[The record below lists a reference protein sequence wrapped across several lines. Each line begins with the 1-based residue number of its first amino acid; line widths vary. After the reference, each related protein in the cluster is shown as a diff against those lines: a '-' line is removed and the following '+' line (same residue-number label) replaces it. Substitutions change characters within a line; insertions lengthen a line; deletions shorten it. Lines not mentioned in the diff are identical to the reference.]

1 MSIAAHPTTDVISLN
16 ARDNVCVAARDLGAG
31 TAVTA
36 GGRKVTLIGPIGLGH
51 KIAVAPIAKG
61 ERVFKY
67 GQTIGFATADIRAGE
82 FVHTHNLAAG
92 EFDRDYAFASEVPA
106 DPAPILGKTFQGYRR
121 ADGRVGTR
129 NYVAIISTVNCS
141 ASVSKYV
148 AQRFDR
154 KLLEKYPNIDGIL
167 PLTHKGGCGL
177 QYDGEDH
184 HQLNRI
190 LSGFA
195 KHPNVGA
202 YLLIGLGC
210 ETGTAVSL
218 IEQGGLVQLNGHQK
232 RQPRVLSIQEC
243 GGTNKTVE
251 AGLAAL
257 AEMLPEVNNIQRETI
272 PASELILG
280 TNCGGSDG
288 NSGVTANPALG
299 VASDMLVAAGGTS
312 ILTETPEIYG
322 AEHLLTRRAKS
333 RAVGE
338 KIVELIHWWEDYTGK
353 FGVKIDNNPSPG
365 NKAGGL
371 TTIYE
376 KSLGAVAKGGHAAL
390 SGVYHYAE
398 PVTARGFTFMDSPG
412 FDPASITG
420 LVASGANVIA
430 FTTGR
435 GSCFGCKPVP
445 SMKIATNTPMYER
458 LIDDMEINAGVILNG
473 TPVEVVG
480 QQIFDLML
488 EVASGRKTKS
498 EQHGVGEEEFVPW
511 SIGPTL

>member
-1 MSIAAHPTTDVISLN
+1 MSLAALPLTDVILLH
-16 ARDNVCVAARDLGAG
+16 ADDNVCVAARDLPAKAEIVAGA
-31 TAVTA
+31 
-36 GGRKVTLIGPIGLGH
+36 RTLVVNGPVGMGH
-51 KIAVAPIAKG
+51 KIAVRPIARG
-61 ERVFKY
+61 ERVYKY
-67 GQTIGFATADIRAGE
+67 GQVIGFATAAIAVGD

-92 EFDRDYAFASEVPA
+92 EFDRDYAYASEVPA
-106 DPAPILGKTFQGYRR
+106 DPQPLLGKTFQGYRR

-154 KLLEKYPNIDGIL
+154 KLLEQYPNVDGIL

-177 QYDGEDH
+177 QYDGDDH

-218 IEQGGLVQLNGHQK
+218 IEQGGLVQLNGQQ
-232 RQPRVLSIQEC
+232 RRPPRVLSIQEC
-243 GGTNKTVE
+243 GGTNNTVE

-257 AEMLPEVNNIQRETI
+257 AEMLPEVNDVRRETI

-280 TNCGGSDG
+280 TECGGSDG

-299 VASDMLVAAGGTS
+299 VASDLLVAAGGTS
-312 ILTETPEIYG
+312 ILAETPEIYG

-333 RAVGE
+333 REIGE
-338 KIVELIHWWEDYTGK
+338 KLIELIRWWEDYTGK

-390 SGVYHYAE
+390 SGVYRYAE

-420 LVASGANVIA
+420 LVASGANLVA

-445 SMKIATNTPMYER
+445 SIKIATNTPMYER
-458 LIDDMEINAGVILNG
+458 LIDDMDVNAGVILSG

-480 QQIFDLML
+480 QQIFELML
-488 EVASGRKTKS
+488 QVASGQKTKS
-498 EQHGVGEEEFVPW
+498 ELHGVGEEEFVPW

>member
-1 MSIAAHPTTDVISLN
+1 MTLASSPFAEVISL
-16 ARDNVCVAARDLGAG
+16 APGDNVCVATCNLLAGAEVS
-31 TAVTA
+31 TN
-36 GGRKVTLIGPIGLGH
+36 GRSIKLTGPVGLGH
-51 KIAVAPIAKG
+51 KIATQAIPRG
-61 ERVFKY
+61 ERVYKY
-67 GQTIGFATADIRAGE
+67 GQTIGFATADIRPGD

-92 EFDRDYAFASEVPA
+92 EFARDYAFASEVPA
-106 DPAPILGKTFQGYRR
+106 DPAPLEGKTFQGYRR

-129 NYVAIISTVNCS
+129 NYLAVISTVNCS

-154 KLLEKYPNIDGIL
+154 KLLEQYPQVDGIL

-177 QYDGEDH
+177 QYDGDDH

-195 KHPNVGA
+195 KHPNVGG
-202 YLLIGLGC
+202 YILIGLGC

-218 IEQGGLVQLNGHQK
+218 IEQGGLVQLNGHQQ
-232 RQPRVLSIQEC
+232 RAPRVLSIQEC

-251 AGLAAL
+251 AGLAAI
-257 AEMLPEVNNIQRETI
+257 AELLPEVNNVRRETI

-322 AEHLLTRRAKS
+322 AEHLLTRRAKT
-333 RAVGE
+333 REIGE
-338 KIVELIHWWEDYTGK
+338 KIVELIRWWEDYTGK

-376 KSLGAVAKGGHAAL
+376 KSLGAVAKGGRSAL
-390 SGVYHYAE
+390 SGVYRYAE
-398 PVTARGFTFMDSPG
+398 RVTARGFTFMDSPG

-420 LVASGANVIA
+420 LVASGANIVA

-435 GSCFGCKPVP
+435 GSCYGCKPVP
-445 SMKIATNTPMYER
+445 SIKIATNTPMYER
-458 LIDDMEINAGVILNG
+458 LIDDMDINAGVILSG

>member
-1 MSIAAHPTTDVISLN
+1 MPTP
-16 ARDNVCVAARDLGAG
+16 ARCR
-31 TAVTA
+31 
-36 GGRKVTLIGPIGLGH
+36 PI
-51 KIAVAPIAKG
+51 
-61 ERVFKY
+61 R
-67 GQTIGFATADIRAGE
+67 R
-82 FVHTHNLAAG
+82 
-92 EFDRDYAFASEVPA
+92 RS
-106 DPAPILGKTFQGYRR
+106 LGKTFQGYRR

-129 NYVAIISTVNCS
+129 NYLAIISTVNCS

-154 KLLEKYPNIDGIL
+154 KLLDKYPNVDGIL

-177 QYDGEDH
+177 QYGGEDH
-184 HQLNRI
+184 HQLNRM
-190 LSGFA
+190 LAGFA

-218 IEQGGLVQLNGHQK
+218 IEQGGLVQLNGQQQQK
-232 RQPRVLSIQEC
+232 PPILSIQDC

-257 AEMLPEVNNIQRETI
+257 AEMLPEVNDVRRESI
-272 PASELILG
+272 PASELMLG
-280 TNCGGSDG
+280 TECGGSDG

-312 ILTETPEIYG
+312 ILAETPEIYG

-333 RAVGE
+333 REIGE
-338 KIVELIHWWEDYTGK
+338 KLIERIHWWEEYTGK

-365 NKAGGL
+365 NKDGGL

-390 SGVYHYAE
+390 SGVYRYAE
-398 PVTARGFTFMDSPG
+398 PVTTPRLRLHGLARLRSGQRHGPG
-412 FDPASITG
+412 G
-420 LVASGANVIA
+420 QRREC
-430 FTTGR
+430 GR
-435 GSCFGCKPVP
+435 LHHGPRQLLRLQAGPVDQDRHQH
-445 SMKIATNTPMYER
+445 ADVR
-458 LIDDMEINAGVILNG
+458 ADDRRHGHQRRAYPVGHAGRSSR
-473 TPVEVVG
+473 P
-480 QQIFDLML
+480 QIFELML

-498 EQHGVGEEEFVPW
+498 EQHGIGEEEFVPW